1 MSIIRWSPGIICTV
15 VSTGSTLIM
24 AGEVKFC
31 SSASSR
37 SQGSHSHQGEALGVN
52 DRGVI
57 HASGTC
63 RVSYQAV
70 SPTNGLGT
78 RLQKPQSVCVCVCVC
93 VGGGGGRVLATPH
106 TTRIL
111 NLLRAD
117 SFQRVILHVVLL
129 ANANY

>member
-78 RLQKPQSVCVCVCVC
+78 RLQKPQSVC
-93 VGGGGGRVLATPH
+93 GRAVLATPH

>member
-93 VGGGGGRVLATPH
+93 VLGGEGFGHTAHNTHTEFTEGRFFSKS
-106 TTRIL
+106 
-111 NLLRAD
+111 D
-117 SFQRVILHVVLL
+117 SACSLVS
-129 ANANY
+129 